1 MRMHKNKFFRT
12 ICITLLVSFLW
23 SITLE
28 AAGIRTMAVL
38 PFNNNTGDKELDWL
52 SDGILDTMTNDLCKI
67 KGLTIIERSKVRKC
81 LKEIQLGM
89 TGAIDVATAQKA
101 GQLIGADAVI
111 IGGYQKYANKVR
123 LTARLV
129 RVETGEVY
137 TSAKTTGTMDRIFE
151 LQDRISLKFLKSLNY
166 KISETEKDQLTI
178 VPTKSIKAYEH
189 YSKAIGKWDLGE
201 REEAKDEAKR
211 ALKYDPEYKDAKKL
225 VSVWN
230 MIFSKEL
237 HEEMKDIYREKGGK
251 YMLKHSWGPLMFA
264 SMAAGVGYMLGFPI
278 GALVVSEKNT
288 KKEKEGLPPLDVA
301 VEGNKWGFWAGTGT
315 LVFVPI
321 VFVFI
326 KMSPEQWKRRVR
338 RDSYSQKYRY
348 NGIFLF
354 NTLLTGLYCG
364 GTAAYVSGVEKGK
377 DLVPYL
383 VGGAGAG
390 SIYWLLLSKY
400 GTERID
406 KTKMGMITPQIMFG
420 ETKGVG
426 LKITYTF

>member
-1 MRMHKNKFFRT
+1 MLRIHKNKFFRT

-189 YSKAIGKWDLGE
+189 YSKAVGKWDIGE

-211 ALKYDPEYKDAKKL
+211 AMKYDPEYKDAKKL
-225 VSVWN
+225 LTLWETL
-230 MIFSKEL
+230 FSKGYYETVK
-237 HEEMKDIYREKGGK
+237 EMERKKGMK
-251 YMLKHSWGPLMFA
+251 YHVKFSWYPPWAVSFLV
-264 SMAAGVGYMLGFPI
+264 GVGYVVGFGTSSILLGGPVNA
-278 GALVVSEKNT
+278 GRER
-288 KKEKEGLPPLDVA
+288 EGLPPLDVA
-301 VEGNKWGFWAGTGT
+301 VEGNKWGILSGGGM
-315 LVFVPI
+315 LVFGMI
-321 VFVFI
+321 MAASE
-326 KMSPEQWKRRVR
+326 KMSLEEGLGMGTK
-338 RDSYSQKYRY
+338 SRY
-348 NGIFLF
+348 HPFHLLP
-354 NTLLTGLYCG
+354 TLTTGLFCG
-364 GTAAYVSGVEKGK
+364 GTVAYLSGVKKGE
-377 DLVPYL
+377 DLVSYMI
-383 VGGAGAG
+383 GGAGAG
-390 SIYWLLLSKY
+390 SIYWLLLSEY
-400 GTERID
+400 GVERLD
-406 KTKMGMITPQIMFG
+406 ETKTGMITPQIMFG